1 MYSILH
7 ISDLHRSPSEPVDND
22 SLTAALMADRDRYLG
37 ETPIVP
43 SPDAIIVS
51 GDLIQGARM
60 GGKDWQQVMRD
71 QYAVAAEFLDKLANR
86 FLGGDRSKVILVPGN
101 HDVCWNTSHLSM
113 KLVEKA
119 EYPPDLRSALTAP
132 ESLFRWSWKDR
143 ALYQIHDLPTYES
156 RLIPYWEFVENFY
169 AQTSLVIPIDRNR
182 GYQLFELNDRR
193 IVVGAFD
200 STIGNDCFRSSGA
213 LAHGAV
219 ARCNL
224 ALRDIPRVY
233 DLRIAVWHHS
243 IQGPPMREDYMD
255 VGHVHEMIG
264 LGFQLGL
271 HGHQHVAAATTHY
284 IHLSESTAMAV
295 VSAGSLCA
303 GARELPRGVNR
314 QYNVVVIGDD
324 FRSARVHAREMVE
337 GEQFSRKSNGAF
349 LQGFVKLD
357 WQPYT
362 DAAGRLV
369 DARVENERNAT
380 LSAERALRS
389 GNPEHVS
396 AFLAGVP
403 LSPGSYARGI
413 AVEAARKINDWP
425 TLIAILDPPDTIG
438 EAVQLITALVQTN
451 ALDRASAV
459 LANRTDI
466 DPATR
471 ELINDQIAIKKF
483 ITKP

>member
-1 MYSILH
+1 MLEH
-7 ISDLHRSPSEPVDND
+7 ISSQYEV
-22 SLTAALMADRDRYLG
+22 
-37 ETPIVP
+37 
-43 SPDAIIVS
+43 
-51 GDLIQGARM
+51 
-60 GGKDWQQVMRD
+60 GGKSGV
-71 QYAVAAEFLDKLANR
+71 
-86 FLGGDRSKVILVPGN
+86 S
-101 HDVCWNTSHLSM
+101 S
-113 KLVEKA
+113 
-119 EYPPDLRSALTAP
+119 DLRSALTAP
-132 ESLFRWSWKDR
+132 ENLLFRWSWKDR

-219 ARCNL
+219 ARCDL

-264 LGFQLGL
+264 LGFRTRLTRPSACRSGYHTL
-271 HGHQHVAAATTHY
+271 HSPQRKHSDGGCQCGFA
-284 IHLSESTAMAV
+284 LR
-295 VSAGSLCA
+295 

-362 DAAGRLV
+362 DAAGRL

-389 GNPEHVS
+389 GDPEHVS
-396 AFLAGVP
+396 AFHAGITIFSGFICP
-403 LSPGSYARGI
+403 RYSPSRPHAKSMIGPRLSRSL
-413 AVEAARKINDWP
+413 
-425 TLIAILDPPDTIG
+425 THLIQS
-438 EAVQLITALVQTN
+438 E
-451 ALDRASAV
+451 RRFS
-459 LANRTDI
+459 
-466 DPATR
+466 
-471 ELINDQIAIKKF
+471 
-483 ITKP
+483 